1 MHPAIRT
8 VILPFA
14 LAGAMLAVPAAVAQD
29 VPKAA
34 IVAGAAPM
42 PMRALAPDTT
52 YVFVAADAARE
63 AVERFKKTPLH
74 AFTQTEPMRKVLGED
89 GGAEDAMKKRLK
101 ELELPE
107 DALSWPEAVGAVL
120 FTVHDEELDAEASHL
135 LVYADWGTHADG
147 MAKVIDQVI
156 AESVRKDGVT
166 VSKDDLAGRE
176 MQVLKLREAADVAKR
191 NGRAGAMGVQM
202 DMSFAQRAEKL
213 YYVRDGSRFFLS
225 TDAGGIQDALASVD
239 GKRKAALADRADFKG
254 AMQQMGDAD
263 LAIAL
268 LTGPMQK
275 SIAGEGA
282 GMLSL
287 LQPVLQPIFGDV
299 QAWTIGVSA
308 ATERGQIEV
317 TSGIFVPGQKTGLWA
332 LMGPAKPVEAPP
344 PMIGPDVIGFGRINM
359 QFKEVMNLVN
369 TVAANL
375 PEMEAQQLDAYLVN
389 FGPVLSKGFEA
400 LGPNVWTYETV
411 RQPLTPESRVT
422 AVVTNC
428 TNPKA
433 VVPMIT
439 QFGGTMG
446 LEPRDVDG
454 NTIFSADFMP
464 IAVGV
469 SNGYLA
475 SGDGK
480 LVEQAM
486 RSMGQK
492 DLPTIRDNA
501 NWKAASSAVG
511 SGDLVSW
518 GFVDLVGRWEYER
531 AMLAEYGKDDS
542 KLDNL
547 VGRADDGSVAGRIG
561 YKLPANANDTLKGI
575 DGALLGKHVGPF
587 VWSMKSVDDGFVT
600 RAWVMSPLGGEPKP
614 AK

>member
-1 MHPAIRT
+1 MHPAFRT

-34 IVAGAAPM
+34 PAAGAAPM
-42 PMRALAPDTT
+42 PMRTLAPDTT

-74 AFTQTEPMRKVLGED
+74 AFTQTERMRKVLGDD

-101 ELELPE
+101 ELELPD
-107 DALSWPEAVGAVL
+107 DALSWPESMGVAL
-120 FTVHDEELDAEASHL
+120 FTVHDEELDAEASHML
-135 LVYADWGTHADG
+135 LYGDWGARADG
-147 MAKVIDQVI
+147 MARVIDHVI
-156 AESVRKDGVT
+156 AESVKKDGITVT
-166 VSKDDLAGRE
+166 KDDLAGRE

-225 TDAGGIQDALASVD
+225 TDVGGIQDALASVD
-239 GKRKAALADRADFKG
+239 GKRKAALPERADFKG
-254 AMQQMGDAD
+254 AMAQLGDAD

-287 LQPVLQPIFGDV
+287 LQPVLQPVFGDV
-299 QAWTIGVSA
+299 QAWTIGISG
-308 ATERGQIEV
+308 ATERGQVEV
-317 TSGIFVPGQKTGLWA
+317 TSGIYVPGQKAGLWA
-332 LMGPAKPVEAPP
+332 LMGPSKPVEAPP

-359 QFKEVMNLVN
+359 QFKEVMNLIN
-369 TVAANL
+369 SVAANL

-400 LGPNVWTYETV
+400 LGPTVWTYETV

-422 AVVTNC
+422 GVVTNC

-469 SNGYLA
+469 ANGYLA

-492 DLPTIRDNA
+492 DLPSVRDNA
-501 NWKAASSAVG
+501 NWKAASAAVG
-511 SGDLVSW
+511 TGDLVSW

-547 VGRADDGSVAGRIG
+547 VGRADDGSLAGRIG
-561 YKLPANANDTLKGI
+561 YKLPDNMNETLKGI
-575 DGALLGKHVGPF
+575 DGALLAKHAGPF

-600 RAWVMSPLGGEPKP
+600 RAWVMMPLGGDAKP